1 MILRVPGAPAA
12 NQTACKLSFNKNRY
26 TSVSNKLKV
35 LIALAAALSIVSCSR
50 ADSINIAGSTTVLP
64 VVSVAAEHYRVEHP
78 DVNIVVNA
86 GGSGVGVNQL
96 GAGTIDIGMISRHI
110 TSGEIGKYP
119 DVKFVTHAIGKDA
132 VVPVV
137 SSEIY
142 DAGVTALNVEQ
153 IGKIYTGE
161 IRNWEELG
169 GPDRNIL
176 VVDKEQSRGTRHVF
190 MEIVLGDKEAAA
202 PGADLV
208 LGSNNEEQTAIVQ
221 SDAAIGM
228 LSHAWLNDDV
238 RGLAIILQDGS
249 VVEPTLETITNNSFP
264 ITRDLLI
271 VTNGEPQGTVRDFI
285 DFIYS
290 QAGQAIVEEAGYVSL
305 AR

>member
-1 MILRVPGAPAA
+1 MPAA
-12 NQTACKLSFNKNRY
+12 NQTAYKLSFNKNRY

-35 LIALAAALSIVSCSR
+35 LIALAATLSIVSCSR
-50 ADSINIAGSTTVLP
+50 TDSINIAGSTTVLP

-78 DVNIVVNA
+78 DVNIIVNA

-96 GAGTIDIGMISRHI
+96 GAGIIDIGMVSRHI
-110 TSGEIGKYP
+110 TPAEINKYP
-119 DVKFVTHAIGKDA
+119 GVKFVTHAIGKDA
-132 VVPVV
+132 VVPVI
-137 SSEIY
+137 SSEIHA
-142 DAGVTALNVEQ
+142 AGIIALTLEQ
-153 IGKIYTGE
+153 IGRIYAGE
-161 IRNWEELG
+161 IRNWNELG
-169 GPDRNIL
+169 GPDRDIL

-208 LGSNNEEQTAIVQ
+208 LGSNNEEQTAIIQ

-228 LSHAWLNDDV
+228 LSHAWINDDV

-249 VVEPTLETITNNSFP
+249 VVEPTLENIINYSFP

-271 VTNGEPQGTVRDFI
+271 VTNGEPRGSVTDFI

-290 QAGQAIVEEAGYVSL
+290 RAGQAVVEEAGYVSVV
-305 AR
+305 R